1 MMATKATNQVQAR
14 NPGPPRPNGL
24 LSIPVSATKK
34 QASTRTEAMSLRS
47 TVPRPKMVVRGL
59 PPGLTQEEFES
70 SMAEQWQVHAGKVD
84 WAVYK
89 PGKISKEYVLV
100 SVFTFDK

>member
-1 MMATKATNQVQAR
+1 
-14 NPGPPRPNGL
+14 
-24 LSIPVSATKK
+24 
-34 QASTRTEAMSLRS
+34 
-47 TVPRPKMVVRGL
+47 MVIRRL

-70 SMAEQWQVHAGKVD
+70 SMGEQWQVHAGKVD

-100 SVFTFDK
+100 SRIIFDK